1 MAYFTEHGL
10 ALTLIRKLRRMRRKW
25 FNRMLSLK
33 LKIPGGTSIDPSVQI
48 LGLKHITIGR
58 SFRAG
63 AHLKLEALTR
73 YGDQTFSP
81 RIVIK
86 DNVEIHDF
94 VHIGATNYVEIGNN
108 VLMASKIYI
117 SDHNHGFYAG
127 DQQSDPEQPPA
138 RRPIDAVQVQVGRA
152 LGRDVPPEV
161 LAVADRAEQLSAVP
175 RELALQP
182 RGARGLE
189 VQQLAADGV
198 LQLERDGMQERSRR
212 GDAAAYAAVGTVAH
226 HRVPDGR
233 EVHADL
239 VGTAGLEA
247 ALER

>member
-25 FNRMLSLK
+25 FNRLLSLK
-33 LKIPGGTSIDPSVQI
+33 LRIPGGTSIDPSVQI

-138 RRPIDAVQVQVGRA
+138 RRPIDATRKVIIEDNVWLGEFVSVLPGVTIGRGSIIGA
-152 LGRDVPPEV
+152 NSVVAKDIPPHCI
-161 LAVADRAEQLSAVP
+161 
-175 RELALQP
+175 
-182 RGARGLE
+182 
-189 VQQLAADGV
+189 
-198 LQLERDGMQERSRR
+198 
-212 GDAAAYAAVGTVAH
+212 AVGSPA
-226 HRVPDGR
+226 RVIKRYDSNSGQWMTEPM
-233 EVHADL
+233 
-239 VGTAGLEA
+239 
-247 ALER
+247 